1 MTFHVDADYAPPA
14 QRGSRWQLW
23 FTEAVCVVIAPV
35 VLFTSG
41 FFTAD
46 FLLSGIYTWART
58 SRVLVLTLTVLVLAY
73 EFVYKEQR
81 ARHPEASS
89 VRPLKALLYSC
100 AIPYGLGALALL
112 ALARSVP

>member
-1 MTFHVDADYAPPA
+1 MTLRVDADHAPPVR
-14 QRGSRWQLW
+14 RGSRWQLW
-23 FTEAVCVVIAPV
+23 FAEAVRLVLAPV
-35 VLFTSG
+35 VLLTSG

-46 FLLSGIYTWART
+46 FLLSGVYTWPRT

-89 VRPLKALLYSC
+89 VCPLRALLYSC

-112 ALARSVP
+112 ALARLVP